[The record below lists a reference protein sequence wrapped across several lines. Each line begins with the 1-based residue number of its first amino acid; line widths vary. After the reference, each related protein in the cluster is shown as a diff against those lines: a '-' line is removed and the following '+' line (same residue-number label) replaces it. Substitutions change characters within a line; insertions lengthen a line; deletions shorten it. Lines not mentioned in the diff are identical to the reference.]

1 MTATLDTTPPFLTWD
16 ECADRGRERR
26 LEHLA
31 TSTDPGAAE
40 TARMYQAHK
49 SLAGDEEAFNDAWGA
64 YREAL
69 RRRDGLATGELSWVV
84 EYPGLESYVSQFFA
98 GDGGDRPDPQEEAV
112 QQACQD
118 TDEALS
124 VLMWGPK
131 WGTR

>member
-1 MTATLDTTPPFLTWD
+1 
-16 ECADRGRERR
+16 
-26 LEHLA
+26 
-31 TSTDPGAAE
+31 
-40 TARMYQAHK
+40 MYQAHK

-69 RRRDGLATGELSWVV
+69 RRRDGLDCGELNWVA
-84 EYPGLESYVSQFFA
+84 EYPGLA
-98 GDGGDRPDPQEEAV
+98 DCPDPQEEAV

>member
-1 MTATLDTTPPFLTWD
+1 MTATVDTTPPFLTWD

-31 TSTDPGAAE
+31 TSADPGAAE

-69 RRRDGLATGELSWVV
+69 SRRDGLAAGELGWQT
-84 EYPGLESYVSQFFA
+84 EYPQLA
-98 GDGGDRPDPQEEAV
+98 DCPDPQEEAV

-118 TDEALS
+118 VDEALA